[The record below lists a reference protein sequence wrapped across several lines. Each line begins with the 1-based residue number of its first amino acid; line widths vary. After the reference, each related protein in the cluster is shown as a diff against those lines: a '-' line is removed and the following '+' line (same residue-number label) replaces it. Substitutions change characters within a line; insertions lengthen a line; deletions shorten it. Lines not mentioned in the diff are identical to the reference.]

1 MKQKA
6 NKTPIEENQ
15 GNKPESTRRINN
27 SFDDAYINAY
37 CNNPMAGKKAA
48 LIEAGFVG
56 EHIAQEA
63 YRMHGRLKD
72 QIKARTDQ
80 LIDSLDTLAATQ
92 LLNIL
97 SKPVDEVGYANMNKS
112 IQQGLDYAGRKPG
125 DTLTIKK
132 EATLDD
138 IDNHIEQL
146 QRELD
151 TTEGKTTH

>member
-6 NKTPIEENQ
+6 NKTPIAENQ
-15 GNKPESTRRINN
+15 DNKSETNRRANN

-125 DTLTIKK
+125 DVLTIKK

-146 QRELD
+146 QKELSE
-151 TTEGKTTH
+151 TEGKDLH